1 MREAREKTEY
11 ERSRENKR
19 RKQQGLPPLP
29 GKIIPLYLDDTFETD
44 YKKVCR
50 DIFMAI
56 DEKREHVLR
65 LESSQKKQKI
75 EEYER
80 RKMLEQY
87 KILTDQEWEE
97 TRDQRV
103 NKWRTFNQ

>member
-1 MREAREKTEY
+1 MEIED
-11 ERSRENKR
+11 R
-19 RKQQGLPPLP
+19 RAHL
-29 GKIIPLYLDDTFETD
+29 
-44 YKKVCR
+44 
-50 DIFMAI
+50 M
-56 DEKREHVLR
+56 R

-87 KILTDQEWEE
+87 KVLTDLEWEE

-103 NKWRTFNQ
+103 GKWRDFNGQKKSSIGTKLSDKV